1 MTTTPAED
9 LEAFLLRCESDVV
22 LRNGKT
28 LHLRPIRPADR
39 DRLLDLFKGLS
50 EDSLHFRFFDV
61 RKPEAA
67 VEATPFTVDYNDAFG
82 LVGDLGG
89 NIEGVVHYFRSRR
102 HPEQAEVAF
111 TVSDRLQGCGV
122 GTRLLER
129 LAEIARQRGITTFVA
144 EVLEDNRK
152 MMDVFLDSGFTVTR
166 KSDEGAV
173 RVVLSLERTA
183 EFEEKSADRAQKAA
197 SASMKSIFEPK
208 GIAVVGASRK
218 AGTIGGEL
226 FRNLIR
232 AGYQGR
238 LYPVNPTTDEVEY
251 IPAYKSIRDIQG
263 DVDLAI
269 IVVAADLV
277 EPTIGDC
284 VAKGVRGVVVI
295 TAGFSEIGPEGRA
308 REEKLVE
315 KIRSA
320 GMRMVGP
327 NCMGVINTDRAV
339 RMHGTFSRVWPPAG
353 NVAMSTQSGA
363 LGLAILDYA
372 SQLNIGFSTFIS
384 VGNKADVSGNDLVQY
399 WAEDPHTDVIL
410 LYLESFGNPKKF
422 GSIAR
427 RVSHKKPI
435 VAVKSGRSRSGARA
449 ASSHTGALT
458 ESDVIVG
465 ELFRQAGIIRT
476 DTLEE
481 LFDVA
486 AVLAHQPLPAGR
498 RVAILTNAGG
508 PAILAADACEARG
521 LELAQLSEETRAKL
535 GAFLPKTASV
545 RNPVD
550 MIASAG
556 AAEYDRAIRLLL
568 ADPGVDSLLLIY
580 IPVVPED
587 ADIVAAAIRE
597 AYSANHNKPVVGTFM
612 SARGVPP
619 VLAPIPCFPFPE
631 RAAGALARATNYA
644 QWRRQPQ
651 GSVRPF
657 DDVSRDAVRAI
668 VEPALA
674 RGGGWLDPEEG
685 SALLEAAG
693 IRVAKTV
700 FAQSADAAAAAAR
713 DTGYPVVLKVSGEN
727 ILHKSDVGGV
737 RLGIADEGELRAIY
751 ADFETRFGTDLEG
764 VIVQPMI
771 AGGAEMV
778 VGATLEATFGHVVA
792 FGSGGT
798 LVELLADVAFMLHPV
813 TDLEAADMLER
824 VRGTK
829 LMRGFRGAPR
839 LDEEA
844 AREVIERVS
853 WLVEL
858 VPEIQE
864 LDVNP
869 LKVLERG
876 AVAVDYRVRL
886 GRAEAKRSRRV
897 SY

>member
-1 MTTTPAED
+1 MTTPAEA
-9 LEAFLLRCESDVV
+9 LETFLLRCESDVV

-28 LHLRPIRPADR
+28 LHVRPVRAADR
-39 DRLLDLFKGLS
+39 DGLLDLFRNLS
-50 EDSLHFRFFDV
+50 ADSLHFRFFDL

-67 VEATPFTVDYNDAFG
+67 LEATPYAVDYDAEFG
-82 LVGDLGG
+82 LVGELGG
-89 NIEGVVHYFRSRR
+89 TIEGVVHYFRSRK
-102 HPEQAEVAF
+102 HPSQAEVAF

-129 LAEIARQRGITTFVA
+129 LAEVARERGITTFVA

-183 EFEEKSADRAQKAA
+183 AFEEKSADRAQKAA

-208 GIAVVGASRK
+208 SVAVVGASRK

-226 FRNLIR
+226 FRNLMR
-232 AGYQGR
+232 AGFQGK

-251 IPAYKSIRDIQG
+251 IPAYASVGAIPG
-263 DVDLAI
+263 DVDLAF
-269 IVVAADLV
+269 IVVGADLV
-277 EPTIGDC
+277 EAAIDDC
-284 VAKGVRGVVVI
+284 IAKGVRGVVVI

-308 REEKLVE
+308 KEEKLVA

-339 RMHGTFSRVWPPAG
+339 KMHGTFSRVWPPAG

-422 GSIAR
+422 GTIAR

-486 AVLAHQPLPAGR
+486 AVLAHQPLPSGR

-521 LELAQLSEETRAKL
+521 LELAHLAEETLAKL
-535 GAFLPKTASV
+535 QEFLPRTASV

-556 AAEYDRAIRLLL
+556 PAEYDKAMRLLL
-568 ADPGVDSLLLIY
+568 ADPGVDSLLMIY

-587 ADIVAAAIRE
+587 ADVVAAAIRE
-597 AYSANHNKPVVGTFM
+597 AYSAGIGKPVVGTFM

-644 QWRRQPQ
+644 EWRRKPE
-651 GSVRPF
+651 GSVRQF
-657 DDVSRDAVRAI
+657 ESVSREKVRAI
-668 VEPALA
+668 VDPVLE
-674 RGGGWLDPEEG
+674 RGGGWLTPEEG
-685 SALLEAAG
+685 IALLEAAG
-693 IRVAKTV
+693 IVVAKTV
-700 FAQSADAAAAAAR
+700 LARTLDEAIEAANGA
-713 DTGYPVVLKVSGEN
+713 GYPVVLKVAGAK

-737 RLGIADEGELRAIY
+737 RLGITDERGLREVY
-751 ADFETRFGTDLEG
+751 ADFVARFGGDLEG

-771 AGGAEMV
+771 ASGAEMV

-798 LVELLADVAFMLHPV
+798 LVELLADVAFKIHPV
-813 TDLEAADMLER
+813 SDLEAADMLER
-824 VRGTK
+824 VRGTR
-829 LMRGFRGAPR
+829 LLRGFRGSPK

-844 AREVIERVS
+844 AREVIQRVS
-853 WLVEL
+853 WLIEL

-864 LDVNP
+864 IDINP
-869 LKVLERG
+869 LKVLPRG

-886 GRAEAKRSRRV
+886 ARAEAKRSRRV
-897 SY
+897 TY

>member
-1 MTTTPAED
+1 MTTTAHD
-9 LEAFLLRCESDVV
+9 LETFLLRCESDIV
-22 LRNGKT
+22 LRNGTT
-28 LHLRPIRPADR
+28 LHLRPVRPADKSG
-39 DRLLDLFKGLS
+39 LLELFRGLS
-50 EDSLHFRFFDV
+50 ADSLYYRFFDS
-61 RKPEAA
+61 RRPEAA
-67 VEATPFTVDYNDAFG
+67 VEATPYAVDYNDVFG
-82 LVGDLGG
+82 MVGELAGK
-89 NIEGVVHYFRSRR
+89 IEGVAHYFRGGKS
-102 HPEQAEVAF
+102 PEQAEVAF

-129 LAEIARQRGITTFVA
+129 LAESARERGITTFVA

-166 KSDEGAV
+166 KSDEGSV

-197 SASMKSIFEPK
+197 SASMKFIFEPK
-208 GIAVVGASRK
+208 GIAVIGASRK

-251 IPAYKSIRDIQG
+251 IPAYKSVRDIQG
-263 DVDLAI
+263 EVDLAI
-269 IVVAADLV
+269 VVVAADLV
-277 EPTIGDC
+277 EKTIDDC
-284 VAKGVRGVVVI
+284 IAKGVRGVVVI
-295 TAGFSEIGPEGRA
+295 TAGFSEIGPQGRA
-308 REEKLVE
+308 KEEKLVE

-339 RMHGTFSRVWPPAG
+339 KMHGTFSRVWPPAG

-435 VAVKSGRSRSGARA
+435 IAVKSGRSRSGARA
-449 ASSHTGALT
+449 ASSHTGALA

-521 LELAQLSEETRAKL
+521 LGLAQLSEDTRATL
-535 GAFLPKTASV
+535 REFLPHTASV
-545 RNPVD
+545 SNPVD

-556 AAEYDRAIRLLL
+556 PAEYEKAIRLLL
-568 ADPGVDSLLLIY
+568 GDPGVDSLLLIY

-587 ADIVAAAIRE
+587 ADVVAAAIRE
-597 AYSANHNKPVVGTFM
+597 AYSANHDKPVVGTFM

-619 VLAPIPCFPFPE
+619 VLAPSPCFPFPE

-644 QWRRQPQ
+644 EWRRKPQ
-651 GSVRPF
+651 GTVRPCE
-657 DDVSRDAVRAI
+657 DVSRDAVRAI
-668 VEPALA
+668 VEPVLA

-685 SALLEAAG
+685 AALLEAAG
-693 IRVAKTV
+693 IPVTKTV
-700 FAQSADAAAAAAR
+700 FAQSADAAAAAAAAAS
-713 DTGYPVVLKVSGEN
+713 YPVVLKVSGEK
-727 ILHKSDVGGV
+727 ILHTSDVGGV
-737 RLGIADEGELRAIY
+737 RLGIADERELREVY
-751 ADFETRFGTDLEG
+751 ADFERRFGTDLEG
-764 VIVQPMI
+764 VI
-771 AGGAEMV
+771 
-778 VGATLEATFGHVVA
+778 
-792 FGSGGT
+792 
-798 LVELLADVAFMLHPV
+798 
-813 TDLEAADMLER
+813 
-824 VRGTK
+824 
-829 LMRGFRGAPR
+829 
-839 LDEEA
+839 
-844 AREVIERVS
+844 
-853 WLVEL
+853 
-858 VPEIQE
+858 
-864 LDVNP
+864 
-869 LKVLERG
+869 
-876 AVAVDYRVRL
+876 
-886 GRAEAKRSRRV
+886 
-897 SY
+897 

>member
-1 MTTTPAED
+1 MSTPAD
-9 LEAFLLRCESDVV
+9 ALETFLLRCESDVV

-28 LHLRPIRPADR
+28 LHVRPVRETDR
-39 DRLLDLFKGLS
+39 EGLLDLFTHLS
-50 EDSLHFRFFDV
+50 ADSLHFRFFDF

-67 VEATPFTVDYNDAFG
+67 LESTPYRVDYDDEFG
-82 LVGDLGG
+82 LVGELGG
-89 NIEGVVHYFRSRR
+89 KVEGVVHYFRSRKY
-102 HPEQAEVAF
+102 PERAEVAF

-129 LAEIARQRGITTFVA
+129 LAEVARERGITTFVA

-166 KSDEGAV
+166 KSDEGGV
-173 RVVLSLERTA
+173 RVSLSLERTA

-218 AGTIGGEL
+218 AGSIGGEL

-232 AGYQGR
+232 AGFQGR

-251 IPAYKSIRDIQG
+251 IPAYKSVRDIPG
-263 DVDLAI
+263 DVDLAL
-269 IVVAADLV
+269 IVVAADYV
-277 EPTIGDC
+277 EAAIDDC
-284 VAKGVRGVVVI
+284 IAKGVRGVVVI

-315 KIRSA
+315 KLRSA

-339 RMHGTFSRVWPPAG
+339 RMHGTFSRVWPPPG

-422 GSIAR
+422 GTIAR

-521 LELAQLSEETRAKL
+521 LELAHLADETLASLRE
-535 GAFLPKTASV
+535 FLPRTASV

-556 AAEYDRAIRLLL
+556 AVEYEKAMRLLL

-587 ADIVAAAIRE
+587 ADVVAGAVRD

-644 QWRRQPQ
+644 EWRRKPE
-651 GSVRPF
+651 GLVRQF
-657 DDVSRDAVRAI
+657 DDISKEKVRAI

-674 RGGGWLDPEEG
+674 RGGGWLDPEEA
-685 SALLEAAG
+685 SSLLEAAG
-693 IRVAKTV
+693 IPVARTV
-700 FAQSADAAAAAAR
+700 FAQSPDAAASAAR
-713 DTGYPVVLKVSGEN
+713 AAGYPVVLKVAGQK

-737 RLGIADEGELRAIY
+737 RLGIADEKELRAVY
-751 ADFETRFGTDLEG
+751 AELTERFGADLEG
-764 VIVQPMI
+764 IIVQPMI
-771 AGGAEMV
+771 AGGVEMV
-778 VGATLEATFGHVVA
+778 VGATLEATFGHVIA

-798 LVELLADVAFMLHPV
+798 LVELLADIAFKLHPV
-813 TDLEAADMLER
+813 SDLEAADMLER

-829 LMRGFRGAPR
+829 LMRGFRGSPK
-839 LDEEA
+839 LDEDA
-844 AREVIERVS
+844 AREMVQRVS
-853 WLVEL
+853 WLIEL

-864 LDVNP
+864 MDVNP
-869 LKVLERG
+869 LKVLETG
-876 AVAVDYRVRL
+876 VVAVDFRVRL
-886 GRAEAKRSRRV
+886 GRAEPKRSRRV
-897 SY
+897 TY

>member
-1 MTTTPAED
+1 MTIPAD
-9 LEAFLLRCESDVV
+9 ALETFLLRCESDVV

-28 LHLRPIRPADR
+28 LHVRPVRAADR
-39 DRLLDLFKGLS
+39 DGLLDLFRHLS
-50 EDSLHFRFFDV
+50 ADSLHFRFFDV

-67 VEATPFTVDYNDAFG
+67 LEATPYAIDYHDEFG
-82 LVGDLGG
+82 LVGELGG
-89 NIEGVVHYFRSRR
+89 KIESVVHYFRSRKD
-102 HPEQAEVAF
+102 PERAEVAF

-129 LAEIARQRGITTFVA
+129 LAEVARERGITTFVA

-197 SASMKSIFEPK
+197 SASMKSIFEPRS
-208 GIAVVGASRK
+208 IAVVGASRK

-226 FRNLIR
+226 FRNLMR
-232 AGYQGR
+232 AGFQGR

-251 IPAYKSIRDIQG
+251 IPAYPSVREIPGEI
-263 DVDLAI
+263 DLAI
-269 IVVAADLV
+269 IVVPSDLV
-277 EPTIGDC
+277 EPTIDDC
-284 VAKGVRGVVVI
+284 IAKGVRGVVVI
-295 TAGFSEIGPEGRA
+295 TAGFSEVGPEGRA

-315 KIRSA
+315 KIRSV

-481 LFDVA
+481 LFDVG

-521 LELAQLSEETRAKL
+521 LEIAHLSDQTLAGLSE
-535 GAFLPKTASV
+535 FLPKTASV

-556 AAEYDRAIRLLL
+556 PAEYDRAMRLLF
-568 ADPGVDSLLLIY
+568 ADPAVDSLLLIY

-587 ADIVAAAIRE
+587 ADVVAAAIRE
-597 AYSANHNKPVVGTFM
+597 AYSAGGGKPVVGTFM

-644 QWRRQPQ
+644 EWRRKPQ
-651 GSVRPF
+651 GAVRPF
-657 DDVSRDAVRAI
+657 DDISRDGVRAI
-668 VEPALA
+668 IEPVLA

-685 SALLEAAG
+685 RALLEAAG
-693 IRVAKTV
+693 IPVAKTV
-700 FAQSADAAAAAAR
+700 FAQNAGAAVAAAGAA
-713 DTGYPVVLKVSGEN
+713 GYPVVLKASGEK

-737 RLGIADEGELRAIY
+737 RLGIGDERELREIY
-751 ADFETRFGTDLEG
+751 ADFESRFGADLEG

-771 AGGAEMV
+771 AGGVEMV
-778 VGATLEATFGHVVA
+778 VGATLEATFGHVIA

-798 LVELLADVAFMLHPV
+798 LVELLNDVAFKLLPV
-813 TDLEAADMLER
+813 SDLEVADMLER
-824 VRGTK
+824 VRGTR
-829 LMRGFRGAPR
+829 LIRGFRGSPK
-839 LDEEA
+839 LDEAA
-844 AREVIERVS
+844 AREAVQRVS
-853 WLVEL
+853 WLIEL

-864 LDVNP
+864 MDVNP
-869 LKVLERG
+869 LKVLENG
-876 AVAVDYRVRL
+876 VIAVDYRIRV
-886 GRAEAKRSRRV
+886 GRAEPKRSRRV
-897 SY
+897 TY